1 MPGSVPHRTP
11 PTHLNAR
18 PARHFRDAFPGRWP
32 HTGAV
37 TLILPTALADAL
49 WAHARR
55 EAPRECVGA
64 LGGVQENDTVRTLAL
79 YPLGNVASRPEQEY
93 LADPGHLMRALRA
106 MAADGQSLIA
116 LYHSHPRGP
125 ADPSSTDTRLAS
137 YPVPYVIA
145 DLRGGTLRAYRLPGG
160 EEVAIVPE

>member
-1 MPGSVPHRTP
+1 M
-11 PTHLNAR
+11 
-18 PARHFRDAFPGRWP
+18 GRWP
-32 HTGAV
+32 HTGIV

-49 WAHARR
+49 WAHALR

-64 LGGVQENDTVRTLAL
+64 LGGVQEGQAARALAL
-79 YPLGNVASRPEQEY
+79 YPLGNVAPRPEHEY

-125 ADPSSTDTRLAS
+125 AGPSSTDTRLAS

-145 DLRGGTLRAYRLPGG
+145 DLCGRALRAYRLPGG
-160 EEVAIVPE
+160 EAVEIVPE